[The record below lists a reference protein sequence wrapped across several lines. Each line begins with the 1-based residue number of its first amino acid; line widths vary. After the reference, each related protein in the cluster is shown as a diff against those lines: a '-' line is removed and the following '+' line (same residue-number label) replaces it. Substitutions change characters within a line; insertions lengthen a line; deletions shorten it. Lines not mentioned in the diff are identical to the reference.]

1 MNNPDNRLKG
11 KLKGGIALLFVILLL
26 TGCEA
31 RWTQDDP
38 APSATPRSAA
48 VDKVPVPDI
57 ADVGMIEDKTV
68 YAADNETSVVCFY
81 VTVRVGDEGSGTDH
95 TFAEVNSVVR
105 FKDNAHF
112 ADDVYARA
120 LVQVGDENG
129 PTVGSLGFGQ
139 TETNATIR
147 VRGNSSSAMPQK
159 SYKLKLDDSAGLWRG
174 QRNIALNKSIFDE
187 TRFRNKLYFDM
198 LRDVEH
204 ISSIRTQ
211 FVHLY
216 VKDETSGQ
224 TAFQDYGLFTQ
235 AEVPG
240 SRYLMNH
247 GLDKEG
253 YLYKAIAFNFEPHE
267 ELRDFYDPAFD
278 QAAFDTILKCKG
290 RQDNSKLINLIN
302 MINDTSIDIND
313 IIGPYIDRDNYITWL
328 AYNLL
333 TANID
338 TTVQN
343 FYLYSPTNSDKWF
356 FIPWDGD
363 NMLPWNAYRMEG
375 IEGDYGAYQ
384 HGISNY
390 WGLVLHQR
398 FLKYEENRAD
408 LAQRVDEL
416 HEIINKETVDALAKK
431 YNAVTEEYAL
441 RMPDFY
447 YLGKTAEQRME
458 IVNGLGD
465 EIETAYREF
474 HESLTRLMP
483 FFLQYC
489 EREGDTLYLNWDEAY
504 AFDFAPIHYRITVSH
519 YPDLRDPLVQEETD
533 VNFLSVSPR
542 TLPSG
547 TYYWS
552 VSAFT
557 DDGRTA
563 EPMNKIS
570 VNDVWYPGVDYLE
583 VP

>member
-1 MNNPDNRLKG
+1 MEK
-11 KLKGGIALLFVILLL
+11 A
-26 TGCEA
+26 
-31 RWTQDDP
+31 
-38 APSATPRSAA
+38 
-48 VDKVPVPDI
+48 PVPDI
-57 ADVGMIEDKTV
+57 NAVGMMEDKTV
-68 YAADNETSVVCFY
+68 YDADDETSVVCFY
-81 VTVRVGDEGSGTDH
+81 VTVRMGDEGSGTNH

-105 FKDNAHF
+105 FKDSAHV

-129 PTVGSLGFGQ
+129 PTVGSLGYGW
-139 TETNATIR
+139 TDTNATIR
-147 VRGNSSSAMPQK
+147 VRGNSSSVMPQK

-174 QRNIALNKSIFDE
+174 QRNIALNKSIYDE

-198 LRDVEH
+198 LRDVED

-216 VKDETSGQ
+216 IKDETAGQ

-240 SRYLMNH
+240 TRYLMNH

-253 YLYKAIAFNFEPHE
+253 YLYKAIAFNFEPQE
-267 ELRDFYDPAFD
+267 GLRDFTDPAFD
-278 QAAFDTILKCKG
+278 QAAFEAIVTCKG
-290 RQDNSKLINLIN
+290 RQDNKKLLALVELIN
-302 MINDTSIDIND
+302 DSSVDIND
-313 IIGPYIDRDNYITWL
+313 IVGPYIDRDNYLTWL

-375 IEGDYGAYQ
+375 SEGDYGKHQ

-390 WGLVLHQR
+390 WGVKLHQR
-398 FLKYEENRAD
+398 FLKYEENRAA
-408 LAQRVDEL
+408 LARRVEEL
-416 HEIINKETVDALAKK
+416 HEIINRETVDALAKT
-431 YNAVTEEYAL
+431 YNAVTESYAL
-441 RMPDFY
+441 RMPDLY
-447 YLGKTAEQRME
+447 YLGKTPEQRME

-474 HESLTRLMP
+474 RESLTRLMP
-483 FFLQYC
+483 FFLQRC
-489 EREGDTLYLNWDEAY
+489 TREEDALYLNWDEAY
-504 AFDFAPIHYRITVSH
+504 AFDFAPIRYRVTVSR
-519 YPDLRDPLVQEETD
+519 YPDLRNPLVDAETD
-533 VNFLSVSPR
+533 VNFLPLGPE
-542 TLPSG
+542 TLPAG
-547 TYYWS
+547 TYYWH

-557 DDGRTA
+557 EDGRAA
-563 EPMNKIS
+563 EPMNKIE

>member
-1 MNNPDNRLKG
+1 MEK
-11 KLKGGIALLFVILLL
+11 A
-26 TGCEA
+26 
-31 RWTQDDP
+31 
-38 APSATPRSAA
+38 
-48 VDKVPVPDI
+48 PVPDI
-57 ADVGMIEDKTV
+57 NAVGMMEDKTI
-68 YAADNETSVVCFY
+68 YDADDETSVVCFY
-81 VTVRVGDEGSGTDH
+81 VTVRMGDEGSGTNH

-105 FKDNAHF
+105 FKDSAHV

-129 PTVGSLGFGQ
+129 PTVGSLGYGW
-139 TETNATIR
+139 TDTNATIR
-147 VRGNSSSAMPQK
+147 VRGNSSSTMPQK

-198 LRDVEH
+198 LREVEH
-204 ISSIRTQ
+204 ISSVRTQ

-216 VKDETSGQ
+216 IKDETAGQ

-240 SRYLMNH
+240 TRYLMNH

-253 YLYKAIAFNFEPHE
+253 YLYKAIAFNFEPQE
-267 ELRDFYDPAFD
+267 GLRDFTDPAFD
-278 QAAFDTILKCKG
+278 QAAFEAIVTCKG
-290 RQDNSKLINLIN
+290 RQDNSKLLALVELIN
-302 MINDTSIDIND
+302 DSSVDIND
-313 IIGPYIDRDNYITWL
+313 IVGPIIDRDNYITWL

-375 IEGDYGAYQ
+375 SEGDYGAHQ

-390 WGLVLHQR
+390 WGLSLHQR
-398 FLKYEENRAD
+398 FLKYEENRAA

-416 HEIINKETVDALAKK
+416 HETINKETVDALAKK

-441 RMPDFY
+441 RMPDLY
-447 YLGKTAEQRME
+447 YLGKTPEQRME

-483 FFLQYC
+483 FFLQYAT
-489 EREGDTLYLNWDEAY
+489 REEDALYLNWDEAY
-504 AFDFAPIHYRITVSH
+504 AFDFAPIRYRVTVSR
-519 YPDLRDPLVQEETD
+519 YPDLRDPLVEEETD
-533 VNFLSVSPR
+533 VNFLRLPPE
-542 TLPSG
+542 TLPAG

-557 DDGRTA
+557 EDGRAA
-563 EPMNKIS
+563 EPMNKIE

>member
-1 MNNPDNRLKG
+1 M
-11 KLKGGIALLFVILLL
+11 LLL
-26 TGCEA
+26 TGCEP
-31 RWTQDDP
+31 RQMPDDTP
-38 APSATPRSAA
+38 DASAPPNATVEKA
-48 VDKVPVPDI
+48 PVPDI
-57 ADVGMIEDKTV
+57 NDVGMMEDKTV
-68 YAADNETSVVCFY
+68 YDADDETSVVCFY
-81 VTVRVGDEGSGTDH
+81 VTVRKGDAGSETDH

-105 FKDNAHF
+105 FRDNAHF

-120 LVQVGDENG
+120 LVQVGDETG
-129 PTVGSLGFGQ
+129 PTMGSLGFGQ

-159 SYKLKLDDSAGLWRG
+159 SYKLKLDDDAGLWRG

-198 LRDVEH
+198 LREVEH

-224 TAFQDYGLFTQ
+224 TAFVDYGLFTQ

-253 YLYKAIAFNFEPHE
+253 YLYKAISFNFEPHE
-267 ELRDFYDPAFD
+267 ALRAFTDPAFD
-278 QAAFDTILKCKG
+278 QAAFDTVLSCKG
-290 RQDNSKLINLIN
+290 RQDNSKLITLVD
-302 MINDTSIDIND
+302 MINDTSMDIND

-343 FYLYSPTNSDKWF
+343 FYLYSPTNSSKWF

-375 IEGDYGAYQ
+375 VAGDYGTHQ

-390 WGLVLHQR
+390 WGIVLHQR
-398 FLKYEENRAD
+398 FLKYEENRAA

-416 HEIINKETVDALAKK
+416 HEVINKETVDALAKT

-447 YLGKTAEQRME
+447 YLGKTAQERME
-458 IVNGLGD
+458 IVSGLGD

-474 HESLTRLMP
+474 HESLTHLMP
-483 FFLQYC
+483 FFLQPC
-489 EREGDTLYLNWDEAY
+489 TPEDGTLYLNWDEAY
-504 AFDFAPIHYRITVSH
+504 AFDFAPIRYQVTVSR
-519 YPDLRDPLVQEETD
+519 YPDLRDPLVQEVTD
-533 VNFLSVSPR
+533 VNFLAVSPG

-547 TYYWS
+547 TYYWH
-552 VSAFT
+552 VSACT
-557 DDGRTA
+557 EDGRTA
-563 EPMNKIS
+563 EPMNKIE

>member
-1 MNNPDNRLKG
+1 MKAGL
-11 KLKGGIALLFVILLL
+11 ALMPLVLLL
-26 TGCEA
+26 SGCELRQGPA
-31 RWTQDDP
+31 EP
-38 APSATPRSAA
+38 APAPQGASVEKA
-48 VDKVPVPDI
+48 PVPDI
-57 ADVGMIEDKTV
+57 DDVGMIEDKTV
-68 YAADNETSVVCFY
+68 YDADDETSVVCFY

-105 FKDNAHF
+105 FKDGAHV

-120 LVQVGDENG
+120 LVQVGDESG
-129 PTVGSLGFGQ
+129 PTIGSLGYGRM
-139 TETNATIR
+139 ETNATIR
-147 VRGNSSSAMPQK
+147 VRGNSSSSMPQK

-198 LRDVEH
+198 LREVEH
-204 ISSIRTQ
+204 ISSVRTQ

-216 VKDETSGQ
+216 IKDETSGQ

-247 GLDKEG
+247 GLDREG
-253 YLYKAIAFNFEPHE
+253 YLYKAISFNFEPQE
-267 ELRDFYDPAFD
+267 ALRDFSDPAFD
-278 QAAFDTILKCKG
+278 QAAFERILTCKG
-290 RQDNSKLINLIN
+290 RQDNQKLLALVN
-302 MINDTSIDIND
+302 MINDTSVDIND
-313 IIGPYIDRDNYITWL
+313 VIGPYIDRDNYITWL

-375 IEGDYGAYQ
+375 TEGDYGAHQ

-390 WGLVLHQR
+390 WGLRLHQR
-398 FLKYEENRAD
+398 FLKYEENRLA

-416 HEIINKETVDALAKK
+416 HEVINKETVDALAAR
-431 YNAVTEEYAL
+431 YNAVAEEYAL

-447 YLGKTAEQRME
+447 YLGKTAEERME

-483 FFLQYC
+483 FFLQAC
-489 EREGDTLYLNWDEAY
+489 TREGSALYLNWDEAY
-504 AFDFAPIHYRITVSH
+504 AFDFAPIRYRVTVSR
-519 YPDLRDPLVQEETD
+519 YPDLREPLVDAESD
-533 VNFLSVSPR
+533 VNFLSISPE
-542 TLPSG
+542 TLPTG

-557 DDGRTA
+557 DDGRAA
-563 EPMNKIS
+563 EPMNKIE
-570 VNDVWYPGVDYLE
+570 VNDQWYPGVDYLE